1 MHFVDNTIANGK
13 FTFMR
18 VEEEVSD
25 LDGATDKFIIYKFL
39 CKVQF
44 DHGKPKNMIFVN
56 SNNAEHIV
64 PIRHLTIKDQSQME
78 SKSLITAC
86 VDLNNYNRTFA
97 DDFSSDIN
105 IVQYFLH
112 HELIGISNFI
122 IYNSNSNQINQ
133 HVADLLTS
141 KFGIR
146 LNILPYN
153 FPFALTSQT
162 KNRAIIE
169 ADCLYRT
176 SGLTKYLMLTSID
189 EYLYPSQKLT
199 TANPLI
205 KLFNHYSNEVSRFEI
220 NAKVVCV
227 DKHRKILSDNEFY
240 SVHVKPRLFFI
251 NKNEYPY
258 NDKPLNDVSRK
269 SVDVDR
275 NLAVVHKY
283 TICPPKSEL
292 YDWRTTMEEN
302 HKKYIDVISQDL
314 NKLLS
319 KY

>member
-1 MHFVDNTIANGK
+1 
-13 FTFMR
+13 MR
-18 VEEEVSD
+18 IEEEVSD
-25 LDGATDKFIIYKFL
+25 LDGSSDKFIIYKFL
-39 CKVQF
+39 CRVQF
-44 DHGKPKNMIFVN
+44 DHGKPKNMILTN
-56 SNNAEHIV
+56 KNAEQSEHYV
-64 PIRHLTIKDQSQME
+64 PIRHLTIKDQFQME

-86 VDLNNYNRTFA
+86 VDLNNYNRTFT
-97 DDFSSDIN
+97 DDFASDLN
-105 IVQYFLH
+105 ILQYFLH

-122 IYNSNSNQINQ
+122 IYNSNTNQINQ
-133 HVADLLTS
+133 HVADVLTS

-176 SGLTKYLMLTSID
+176 SGLTKYLMVTSID
-189 EYLYPSQKLT
+189 EYLYPSQKLST
-199 TANPLI
+199 SNPLI

-220 NAKVVCV
+220 NAKLVCS
-227 DKHRKILSDNEFY
+227 DKHRKILSDNEMY
-240 SVHVKPRLFFI
+240 NVNVKPKLFFI
-251 NKNEYPY
+251 SKNEYPY

-283 TICPPKSEL
+283 SRCTSKSEL
-292 YDWRTTMEEN
+292 YDWRTTMDEN
-302 HKKYIDVISQDL
+302 HRKFVDVLSRDL
-314 NKLLS
+314 NKLLL